1 MKSILKSANKTL
13 NISRYPEIRPGT
25 KLIKKGYVFVM
36 LLIVGRAIEAAAKVD
51 ESVKKIFADFPDRFT
66 FYLGVAPGGPYMVV
80 GKDRDG
86 SVRYH
91 GWNLH
96 GKKID
101 LGMKIKNIES
111 AIKVFTFQE
120 STALAYNYDR
130 YIVEGSLP
138 QALAVVR
145 VLDIVEVHL
154 LPKVIAGLAVKRYP
168 KWSELSPVRKHLN
181 RIRIYLKSFSPSLI
195 KVIYRN
201 L

>member
-1 MKSILKSANKTL
+1 MKSISKSANKTL

-25 KLIKKGYVFVM
+25 KLVKKSYVFVM

-51 ESVKKIFADFPDRFT
+51 ESVKKIFADLPDRFT

-86 SVRYH
+86 NVKYL
-91 GWNLH
+91 GWNLY
-96 GKKID
+96 GRKIN
-101 LGMKIKNIES
+101 LGLKIQNIES
-111 AIKVFTFQE
+111 AVKVFTFQE
-120 STALAYNYDR
+120 STAQAFAYDR
-130 YIVEGSLP
+130 FIVEGNLS

-145 VLDIVEVHL
+145 VIDIVEVHL
-154 LPKVIAGLAVKRYP
+154 LPKVIARLAVKRYP
-168 KWSELSPVRKHLN
+168 KWSELSPVKKHLN